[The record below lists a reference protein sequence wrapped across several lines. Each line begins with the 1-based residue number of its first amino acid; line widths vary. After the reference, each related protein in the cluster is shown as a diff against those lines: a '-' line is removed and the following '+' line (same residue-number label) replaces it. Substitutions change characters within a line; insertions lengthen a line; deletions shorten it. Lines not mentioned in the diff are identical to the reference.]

1 MRRKTDLLGQKIGYL
16 IVISESETINKLVRW
31 RCRCVCGNETVKFA
45 NDLKRR
51 KKFISCGCKANLH
64 KGRKKYDPIT
74 KSAAAIYN
82 ANYKR
87 DSDMT
92 LDEFIQLSQQKC
104 HYCKAGPSNKFCV
117 KRGKIFH
124 YNGLDRVDSSKPHIK
139 NNCVTCC
146 RWCNAAKDNRSV
158 KDFIDWIDRLYH
170 NLSS

>member
-82 ANYKR
+82 ANLMNLF
-87 DSDMT
+87 S
-92 LDEFIQLSQQKC
+92 
-104 HYCKAGPSNKFCV
+104 
-117 KRGKIFH
+117 
-124 YNGLDRVDSSKPHIK
+124 
-139 NNCVTCC
+139 
-146 RWCNAAKDNRSV
+146 
-158 KDFIDWIDRLYH
+158 YH
-170 NLSS
+170 NRNVITARQDHLINSVLKEAKFFITMV